1 MISPTYQGELYDP
14 STAAQVTSTGSES
27 GMGQDAFMKMF
38 MAQVTNQNPLDPM
51 DNTEF
56 TAQLAT
62 FSQLE
67 QLTKIAESMEGMEE
81 LKGAMN
87 QSLALGYIGKEV
99 TLGGDLLPVNQG
111 YVGKVSY
118 YLENSA
124 NVQAVIKDD
133 AGEVVAEVDL
143 GYQEAGSHDFQ
154 WDGLNSALEAVPD
167 GIYQVVLSATDSQ
180 GDPVNIAGQTVTGLV
195 TGYQKGTDGED
206 YLLMGDAALPL
217 SDVLSVSLPQELS
230 DTYNALN
237 NYSQEKSSTTNGT
250 ESETSFMD
258 FLKGLA
264 TVGGLAALL

>member
-14 STAAQVTSTGSES
+14 STTTQVVNTDSES

-111 YVGKVSY
+111 YIGKVSY

-124 NVQAVIKDD
+124 NVSAVIKDD
-133 AGEVVAEVDL
+133 AGDVVAEVDL

-154 WDGLNSALEAVPD
+154 WDGLDNALEAVPD

-217 SDVLSVSLPQELS
+217 SDVLSVSLPQDLS
-230 DTYNALN
+230 DTYNALKTYN
-237 NYSQEKSSTTNGT
+237 QQSSSTTSGT